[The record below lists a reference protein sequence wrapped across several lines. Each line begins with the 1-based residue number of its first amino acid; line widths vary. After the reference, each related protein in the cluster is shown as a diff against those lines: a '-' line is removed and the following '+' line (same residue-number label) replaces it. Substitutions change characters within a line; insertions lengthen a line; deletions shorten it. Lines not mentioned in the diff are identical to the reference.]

1 MRSPACCSGEQEQE
15 EGIEEAQGPSFVDG
29 WPESSSSALPE
40 GGQAILADPRL
51 GRRGRPGR
59 QRHRCGLAYSAYAA
73 VHSYFGWIEVST
85 VAIGSCLNTGGGSCA
100 GNWADDR
107 RDPLRPVRASPLPH
121 P

>member
-15 EGIEEAQGPSFVDG
+15 EGIEEAQGPSLVDG
-29 WPESSSSALPE
+29 WPESSAAAKPE

-73 VHSYFGWIEVST
+73 ST
-85 VAIGSCLNTGGGSCA
+85 PASAGSRSPQSPSAVASTPAAAAVPATGQTIDGIRCDQS
-100 GNWADDR
+100 
-107 RDPLRPVRASPLPH
+107 
-121 P
+121 